1 MDPVTISLA
10 VGVASKAFSAIKQG
24 FAVGR
29 DIEQMSGDIGRWM
42 GAVSDVDNAEKQAK
56 NPPLFGKLFKAGSI
70 EEAAMAAYAAKK
82 KLEEQRY
89 ELKMFLNL
97 THGPGAYDE
106 LLQMEGQ
113 IRKQRQRTIYKQQQM
128 RQQIGEGIA
137 WLFLALVVGGALL
150 LLASIFSGKSYADGF
165 KYKPRGYT
173 EQQKIWQNKII
184 KKQMVTC
191 RLKSQKVYMGKMAC
205 IYVAAGGTKNKTYEI
220 EFTDVHIGCPRQY
233 SCVYNPGSKEPQ
245 IGDVMKSLKSAVKG
259 K

>member
-42 GAVSDVDNAEKQAK
+42 GAVRDVDNAEKQAK

-89 ELKMFLNL
+89 ELKTFLNM

-106 LLQMEGQ
+106 LLAMEGQ
-113 IRKQRQRTIYKQQQM
+113 IRKQRQETVYKQQQM
-128 RQQIGEGIA
+128 RRQIGEAVTWLLVAGI
-137 WLFLALVVGGALL
+137 VGGFALL
-150 LLASIFSGKSYADGF
+150 VASVFFNKAHAYE
-165 KYKPRGYT
+165 YKPKVYT
-173 EQQKIWQNKII
+173 KQQLENQGKIE
-184 KKQMVTC
+184 KKKYTTC
-191 RLKSQKVYMGKMAC
+191 RLKKRINSKTGQMAC
-205 IYVAAGGTKNKTYEI
+205 IYIGNNQTYEMMI
-220 EFTDVHIGCPRQY
+220 ESWCPKQY
-233 SCVYNPGSKEPQ
+233 KCIYNPWGKEPN
-245 IGDVMKSLKSAVKG
+245 IDDVINSLNNATKG

>member
-42 GAVSDVDNAEKQAK
+42 GAISDVDNAEKQAK

-97 THGPGAYDE
+97 THGPQAYDE
-106 LLQMEGQ
+106 LLHMEGQ
-113 IRKQRQRTIYKQQQM
+113 IRKERQRTIYKQQQLR
-128 RQQIGEGIA
+128 RQVGEGIA
-137 WLFLALVVGGALL
+137 WIFLVLVVSGFLL
-150 LLASIFSGKSYADGF
+150 LVASIWFKKAHADGYV
-165 KYKPRGYT
+165 YKPKEYT
-173 EQQKIWQNKII
+173 REQKIWQGKI
-184 KKQMVTC
+184 KK
-191 RLKSQKVYMGKMAC
+191 
-205 IYVAAGGTKNKTYEI
+205 KNI
-220 EFTDVHIGCPRQY
+220 QLVD
-233 SCVYNPGSKEPQ
+233 
-245 IGDVMKSLKSAVKG
+245 
-259 K
+259 

>member
-89 ELKMFLNL
+89 ELKTFLNM

-113 IRKQRQRTIYKQQQM
+113 IRKQRQETVYKQQQM
-128 RQQIGEGIA
+128 RRQIGEAVTWLLVAGI
-137 WLFLALVVGGALL
+137 VGGFALL
-150 LLASIFSGKSYADGF
+150 VASVFFNKAHADGF

-173 EQQKIWQNKII
+173 EQQKIWQ
-184 KKQMVTC
+184 KKKEEKKYTTC
-191 RLKSQKVYMGKMAC
+191 RLKKRINSKTGQMAC
-205 IYVAAGGTKNKTYEI
+205 IYIGNNQTYEMMI
-220 EFTDVHIGCPRQY
+220 ESWCPKQY
-233 SCVYNPGSKEPQ
+233 KCIYNPWGKEPN
-245 IGDVMKSLKSAVKG
+245 IDDVIDSLNNATKG

>member
-10 VGVASKAFSAIKQG
+10 IGVASKAFSAIKQG

-29 DIEQMSGDIGRWM
+29 DIEQMSGDSGRWM

-56 NPPLFGKLFKAGSI
+56 NPPLFGKIFNAGSI

-97 THGPGAYDE
+97 THGPQAYDE

-113 IRKQRQRTIYKQQQM
+113 IRKQRQRTIYKQQKM

-137 WLFLALVVGGALL
+137 WLFLVLVDGGFILL
-150 LLASIFSGKSYADGF
+150 VASIWFNNAHAKD
-165 KYKPRGYT
+165 YT
-173 EQQKIWQNKII
+173 RNQKLNNGTIVPPT
-184 KKQMVTC
+184 MTTC
-191 RLKSQKVYMGKMAC
+191 RLKKLKVYKDKLAC
-205 IYVAAGGTKNKTYEI
+205 IYVGANKTYEL
-220 EFTDVHIGCPRQY
+220 EFADIRVGCPKQY
-233 SCVYNPGSKEPQ
+233 KCVLNPNGKEPS
-245 IGDVMKSLKSAVKG
+245 IDSVMESLRSIAK
-259 K
+259 

>member
-24 FAVGR
+24 FAIGR

-56 NPPLFGKLFKAGSI
+56 NPPLFGKIFKAGSI

-97 THGPGAYDE
+97 THGPQAYDE

-113 IRKQRQRTIYKQQQM
+113 IRKQRQQTIYKQQQLR
-128 RQQIGEGIA
+128 RQLGEGIA
-137 WLFLALVVGGALL
+137 WVFLILVVGGFLL
-150 LLASIFSGKSYADGF
+150 LLASVFSTKAYGDNYKYVPKPLTKQQMIRQGK
-165 KYKPRGYT
+165 
-173 EQQKIWQNKII
+173 I
-184 KKQMVTC
+184 KK
-191 RLKSQKVYMGKMAC
+191 KSTQLA
-205 IYVAAGGTKNKTYEI
+205 
-220 EFTDVHIGCPRQY
+220 D
-233 SCVYNPGSKEPQ
+233 
-245 IGDVMKSLKSAVKG
+245 
-259 K
+259 